1 MAGRRMYT
9 TAGTSVNRNASE
21 GHIMTVVRTLVPV
34 LLLALAAPV
43 ATQTAVHAQGAPQ
56 GQTQGQGQGQEPPC
70 IKEFLSLRDQTGKR
84 ADAIRAASERKASPQ
99 EACGLFKNMVTA
111 EAKFVKYAVDNG
123 PWCGIP
129 PQVISQLQDNHK
141 KTVAM
146 RTRVCNVAAQGGQ
159 MRPAGPSLSD
169 ALSAP
174 VTSSNNVR
182 TGRGTF
188 DTLTGTPLGRP
199 Q

>member
-1 MAGRRMYT
+1 
-9 TAGTSVNRNASE
+9 
-21 GHIMTVVRTLVPV
+21 MTVVRALVPA

-43 ATQTAVHAQGAPQ
+43 AAPTPVHAQAAP
-56 GQTQGQGQGQEPPC
+56 QGQGQEPPC
-70 IKEFLSLRDQTGKR
+70 IKEFMSLRDQTGKR
-84 ADAIRAASERKASPQ
+84 ADAIRAAGERKASPQ
-99 EACGLFKNMVTA
+99 EACGLFKTMVTA

-129 PQVISQLQDNHK
+129 PQVISQLQENHK
-141 KTVAM
+141 KTLQM
-146 RTRVCNVAAQGGQ
+146 RTRICKVAAQGG
-159 MRPAGPSLSD
+159 PARAPGPSLSD

-174 VTSSNNVR
+174 VTSSGNVR

-188 DTLTGTPLGRP
+188 DTLTGTPLGRA